1 MLRPGLAVTEAG
13 RALRRDRDAS
23 LSLLA
28 SVWLPLLAL
37 GAVALATRQVAALG
51 GWADGMA
58 RAGGGDEL
66 TRQLALV
73 LPWLH
78 RLTAGL
84 AAVSGAAAVVVAWIE
99 LRLIVAAERDRS
111 AIMLLAGAGPG
122 LPRVALTVR
131 AAAIGL
137 AGSLLAG
144 ATLALVALGCALAL
158 DQGQGP
164 VAGVPLIGPGDAVA
178 VAPLLLVV
186 GTLGTTGAA
195 WLAGRRISPAGDGSS
210 R

>member
-1 MLRPGLAVTEAG
+1 VAG
-13 RALRRDRDAS
+13 
-23 LSLLA
+23 
-28 SVWLPLLAL
+28 
-37 GAVALATRQVAALG
+37 
-51 GWADGMA
+51 
-58 RAGGGDEL
+58 
-66 TRQLALV
+66 
-73 LPWLH
+73 
-78 RLTAGL
+78 
-84 AAVSGAAAVVVAWIE
+84 IE

-131 AAAIGL
+131 AAAVGL

>member
-1 MLRPGLAVTEAG
+1 VLRPGLAVTEAG
-13 RALRRDRDAS
+13 RALRRDRDTT

-37 GAVALATRQVAALG
+37 GAVALATRQVAALS

-131 AAAIGL
+131 AAAVGL

-144 ATLALVALGCALAL
+144 ATL

>member
-1 MLRPGLAVTEAG
+1 VLRPGLAVTEAG
-13 RALRRDRDAS
+13 RALRRDRDTT

-28 SVWLPLLAL
+28 AVWLPLLAL
-37 GAVALATRQVAALG
+37 GAVVLATRQVAALG

-131 AAAIGL
+131 AAAVGL
-137 AGSLLAG
+137 TGSLLAG

-158 DQGQGP
+158 DRGP
-164 VAGVPLIGPGDAVA
+164 VMGIPLIGPGDAVA
-178 VAPLLLVV
+178 VVPLLLAV
-186 GTLGTTGAA
+186 GTLGTTGAG
-195 WLAGRRISPAGDGSS
+195 WLAGAPGRLTPGAEGAS